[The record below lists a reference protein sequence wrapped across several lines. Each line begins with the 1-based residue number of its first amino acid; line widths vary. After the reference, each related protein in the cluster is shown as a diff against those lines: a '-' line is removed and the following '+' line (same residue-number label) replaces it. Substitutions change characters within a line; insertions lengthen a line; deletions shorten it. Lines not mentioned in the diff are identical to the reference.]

1 MQKIF
6 AKIRKNGQLLRL
18 FPYFCSLFETMK
30 KFLVIQTAS
39 IGDVILATAVAEKLH
54 AYYPDSQID
63 MMIKK
68 GYDSLFENH
77 PYINK
82 VYSWDKKNH
91 KYRNLFSILKEVRR
105 QRYDLIVNIQRY
117 AATGFVTAFGK
128 AKETSGFNK
137 NPFSMF
143 FTHKVKHQIG
153 VKGVHEVDR
162 NQKLIEHITDGK
174 AVRPGLYPSETVFEK
189 VKHYKS
195 GRYICVAPCSLWFT
209 KQYPEDLW
217 AHFLRLVPDDLKVY
231 LLGGKDDIA
240 LCDRIIANVPE
251 KQIESLAGQLNLL
264 ESAALMK
271 DAEMNY
277 VNDSSP
283 MHLASSQNAPTTA
296 IFCST
301 VADFGFGP
309 LSEDSVVVEENRNLK
324 CRPCGLHGYKECP
337 KGHFKCAYY
346 IDVKELTDRL

>member
-1 MQKIF
+1 MI
-6 AKIRKNGQLLRL
+6 
-18 FPYFCSLFETMK
+18 MK

-54 AYYPDSQID
+54 AYFPDSQID

-68 GYDSLFENH
+68 GYESLFENH
-77 PYINK
+77 PYLNK
-82 VYSWDKKNH
+82 VIAWDKKHH
-91 KYRNLFSILKEVRR
+91 KYRHLFAIWQEIRQ

-117 AATGFVTAFGK
+117 AATGFITAFGK
-128 AKETSGFNK
+128 AKETAGFNK
-137 NPFSMF
+137 NPFSCF
-143 FTHKVKHQIG
+143 FTHKVKHVIG

-174 AVRPGLYPSETVFEK
+174 AMRPGLYPSEAIFEK

-195 GRYICVAPCSLWFT
+195 ERYICVAPCSLWFT
-209 KQYPEDLW
+209 KQFPEDRW
-217 AHFLRLVPDDLKVY
+217 IEFLRLVPDNLKVY

-240 LCDRIIANVPE
+240 LCDRIISDVPN
-251 KQIESLAGQLNLL
+251 KHIESLAGQLNLL

-271 DAEMNY
+271 DAAMNY
-277 VNDSSP
+277 VCDSSP

-296 IFCST
+296 VYCST

-309 LSEDSVVVEENRNLK
+309 LSEDSVVVEENRVLK
-324 CRPCGLHGYKECP
+324 CRPCGLHGYKKCP
-337 KGHFKCAYY
+337 QEHFNCAYF
-346 IDVKELTDRL
+346 IDIKELTDRL

>member
-162 NQKLIEHITDGK
+162 NQKLIEHVTDGK

>member
-82 VYSWDKKNH
+82 VYYWDKKNH

-174 AVRPGLYPSETVFEK
+174 AVRPGLYPSEAVFEK

-283 MHLASSQNAPTTA
+283 MHLASSQNAPMTA

>member
-1 MQKIF
+1 MV
-6 AKIRKNGQLLRL
+6 
-18 FPYFCSLFETMK
+18 MK

-54 AYYPDSQID
+54 AYFPDSQID

-68 GYDSLFENH
+68 GYESLFENH

-82 VYSWDKKNH
+82 VYSWDKKKH

-117 AATGFVTAFGK
+117 AATGFVTVFGK
-128 AKETSGFNK
+128 AKETSGFDK

-174 AVRPGLYPSETVFEK
+174 AVRPGLYPSEAVFEK

-209 KQYPEDLW
+209 KQYPEDQW

-337 KGHFKCAYY
+337 KGHFNCAYY
-346 IDVKELTDRL
+346 IDIKELTDRL

>member
-1 MQKIF
+1 
-6 AKIRKNGQLLRL
+6 
-18 FPYFCSLFETMK
+18 MK

-54 AYYPDSQID
+54 AYFPDSQID

-68 GYDSLFENH
+68 GYENLFENH

-82 VYSWDKKNH
+82 VYAWDKKHH
-91 KYRNLFSILKEVRR
+91 KYRNLLSIWRQIRKE
-105 QRYDLIVNIQRY
+105 RYDLIANVQRY
-117 AATGFVTAFGK
+117 AATGFITAFGK

-137 NPFSMF
+137 NPFSCF
-143 FTHKVKHQIG
+143 FTHKIKHVIG

-162 NQKLIEHITDGK
+162 NQRLIEHLTDNK
-174 AVRPGLYPSETVFEK
+174 AMRPALYPSEEIFEK
-189 VKHYKS
+189 VKHYKAEP
-195 GRYICVAPCSLWFT
+195 YICVAPCSLWFT
-209 KQYPEDLW
+209 KQFPEDLW
-217 AHFLRLVPDDLKVY
+217 EQFLQQVPENLKVY
-231 LLGGKDDIA
+231 LLGGRDDIA
-240 LCDRIIANVPE
+240 LCDRIIANVPD

-271 DAEMNY
+271 DAKMNY
-277 VNDSSP
+277 VCDSSP

-337 KGHFKCAYY
+337 KDHFNCAYF
-346 IDVKELTDRL
+346 IDIKELTDRL

>member
-1 MQKIF
+1 MRKIF
-6 AKIRKNGQLLRL
+6 AKIRKKGQLLRL
-18 FPYFCSLFETMK
+18 FAYFCSLFEAMK

-54 AYYPDSQID
+54 AYYPGSQID

-162 NQKLIEHITDGK
+162 NQKLIEHVTDGK

-240 LCDRIIANVPE
+240 LCDRIIAN
-251 KQIESLAGQLNLL
+251 
-264 ESAALMK
+264 
-271 DAEMNY
+271 
-277 VNDSSP
+277 
-283 MHLASSQNAPTTA
+283 
-296 IFCST
+296 
-301 VADFGFGP
+301 
-309 LSEDSVVVEENRNLK
+309 
-324 CRPCGLHGYKECP
+324 
-337 KGHFKCAYY
+337 
-346 IDVKELTDRL
+346 RL

>member
-309 LSEDSVVVEENRNLK
+309 LSEDSVVVEENRNLQ